1 MSALL
6 LKADMRPVASK
17 CPLCAKSGHAP
28 TRVDP
33 NSGHCGTP
41 ASRRSVMTA
50 RNSSRPIARVFR
62 ATAAPGCRDELLQ
75 RFRSSSAALVN
86 SKVGCLK
93 YRILEPV
100 DTLAPEVVF
109 ESIWWDLD
117 AVKVA
122 FGDAW
127 QQSHLPEGY
136 SALMTAYSVHHFL
149 LARVRQRRP
158 PRRPTWSNP
167 APGAVSSSRIL
178 ARSNGRHVR
187 FGSKADTW
195 TSSITTAYSL
205 TFSAL
210 AESRPL

>member
-1 MSALL
+1 
-6 LKADMRPVASK
+6 
-17 CPLCAKSGHAP
+17 
-28 TRVDP
+28 
-33 NSGHCGTP
+33 
-41 ASRRSVMTA
+41 MTV

-75 RFRSSSAALVN
+75 RFHSSSAALVN

-100 DTLAPEVVF
+100 DASALEVVF
-109 ESIWWDLD
+109 ESIWRDLD

-149 LARVRQRRP
+149 VSESSTTSPLNLGHDSDIAVGGSGDIKVLRQ
-158 PRRPTWSNP
+158 
-167 APGAVSSSRIL
+167 
-178 ARSNGRHVR
+178 
-187 FGSKADTW
+187 
-195 TSSITTAYSL
+195 SIGG
-205 TFSAL
+205 
-210 AESRPL
+210 E